1 MKRLI
6 SLMLCLVLILSV
18 CVFPAFGDGEPAV
31 CVGSAPV
38 ITSESE
44 VRVPFGIK
52 LLPNRLIK
60 IYDAEDGVID
70 PYGSAVVVTEWPDT
84 GKLGT
89 QPASFT
95 VKDSDGN
102 IAEHTMSV
110 TVYEAQHSIVT
121 LPAVAP
127 TCHSEGLTEGSYCS
141 ICGEVFA
148 DQVTLPRTEHT
159 DKNGDGVCDDCGKSL
174 GFDGGPKYDISS
186 IWQRI
191 LAFFRRIFSFLP
203 FC

>member
-18 CVFPAFGDGEPAV
+18 CVFPASGDGEPAV

-89 QPASFT
+89 QPASFA

-102 IAEHTMSV
+102 IATHTMKV
-110 TVYEAQHSIVT
+110 TVYEVEHCKTV

-127 TCHSEGLTEGSYCS
+127 TCRSEGLTEGSCCA

-148 DQVTLPRTEHT
+148 EQETIPKTAHV
-159 DKNGDGVCDDCGKSL
+159 DKNCDGVCDECGAELHFGDPGFNIVSL
-174 GFDGGPKYDISS
+174 
-186 IWQRI
+186 WQRL
-191 LAFFRRIFSFLP
+191 LAFFRRAFSFLP